1 MECFNKVIEFFYFVI
16 KGFIVVVVMDFLGVQ
31 LVDAIFDVFLFIVS
45 DRRDFLML
53 LVVDIVNMIYEKL
66 NIMEI
71 FEDELV

>member
-16 KGFIVVVVMDFLGVQ
+16 KGFIVVVVMEFLGVQ